1 MEEEAKFNKLLV
13 ENIKPGDVEYIT
25 ISGTSSRL
33 FTRFNPPIVLDPAV
47 NSGYEIA
54 LYRLETFYTFPNIN
68 EKNNTLRV
76 SVDRGKNWIDLKIP
90 MGCYNITGVNKALQL
105 LLGEEVKK
113 KNFVQEKKQPYFVLS
128 GNINTSKCVLE
139 ISSDTTVVDFDIKNS
154 IRSILGFEAK
164 KYTGG
169 KRYESENK
177 IDIIRV
183 HSILVHC
190 DIINSS
196 RVNGTLAP
204 VLYSFAPNVSPG
216 EQIVFQPNHLMY
228 VPLSLSTISSIT
240 SWITDQEGRV
250 LDLGGERLTLA
261 FHIRKRR

>member
-1 MEEEAKFNKLLV
+1 MEEETKFNKLLV

-33 FTRFNPPIVLDPAV
+33 FTRFNPSIVLDPAV
-47 NSGYEIA
+47 NSEYEIA

-68 EKNNTLRV
+68 EKNNTLRI

-90 MGCYNITGVNKALQL
+90 VGCYNITGINEALQL
-105 LLGEEVKK
+105 LLGGVK

-139 ISSDTTVVDFDIKNS
+139 ITSDTTIVDFDIKNS

-177 IDIIRV
+177 INIIRV

-204 VLYSFAPNVSPG
+204 VLYNFSPNVSPA
-216 EQIVFQPNHLMY
+216 EQIVFQPNHLIY
-228 VPLSLSTISSIT
+228 VPLSLSTISSMT

-250 LDLGGERLTLA
+250 LDLGGEQLTLA

>member
-1 MEEEAKFNKLLV
+1 M
-13 ENIKPGDVEYIT
+13 
-25 ISGTSSRL
+25 
-33 FTRFNPPIVLDPAV
+33 
-47 NSGYEIA
+47 
-54 LYRLETFYTFPNIN
+54 
-68 EKNNTLRV
+68 
-76 SVDRGKNWIDLKIP
+76 
-90 MGCYNITGVNKALQL
+90 
-105 LLGEEVKK
+105 
-113 KNFVQEKKQPYFVLS
+113 LS

-139 ISSDTTVVDFDIKNS
+139 ISSDTTIVDFDIKNS
-154 IRSILGFEAK
+154 IRSVLGFEAK

-250 LDLGGERLTLA
+250 LDLGGEQLTLA